1 MPRKNLLLLTFSL
14 FATVSLHAQMVRVLI
29 PISVPSEVPGAY
41 GTLWKSDLWIHN
53 GLDRAMAFSCS
64 GNVGPF
70 PICDGINAGV
80 TAQPSNGV
88 LSLSKS
94 GALLLYLNFQEGE
107 DPRQAN
113 FSCRLF
119 ELSRHAQPAGVHI
132 PVVRD
137 GEFFQQPSRFIGI
150 SGSAAN
156 RVALRVYDPDAYK
169 RDGAVRVDM
178 IDSHGAT
185 IGSTT
190 LPLQYFN
197 VWSPGY
203 AAIYDLAA
211 AFPQLANAD
220 RYDVR
225 VTPLTPGMEY
235 WAMVSVTDI
244 ESQQV
249 LLITAD

>member
-1 MPRKNLLLLTFSL
+1 MPRKLPLLLTFCL
-14 FATVSLHAQMVRVLI
+14 FASGSLHAQLVRVLI
-29 PISVPSEVPGAY
+29 PISVPSAVPGAY
-41 GTLWKSDLWIHN
+41 GTLWKSELWIYN
-53 GLDRAMAFSCS
+53 GLTRGMSFYCF
-64 GNVGPF
+64 GNIGSF
-70 PICDGINAGV
+70 PLCDGIDAGV
-80 TAQPSNGV
+80 TEQPSKEV

-94 GALLLYLNFQEGE
+94 GALLLYLVFQEGE
-107 DPRQAN
+107 DSSQFN
-113 FSCRLF
+113 FSSRLF

-137 GEFFQQPSRFIGI
+137 GEFYKQPARFIGI
-150 SGSAAN
+150 SGSAAS
-156 RVALRVYDPDAYK
+156 RVALRVYDPDAYSHD
-169 RDGAVRVDM
+169 RAVRVDM

-190 LPLQYFN
+190 LPLQHGN
-197 VWSPGY
+197 VWQPGY

-211 AFPQLANAD
+211 AFPQLANVD

-225 VTPLTPGMEY
+225 ITPLTPGMEY